1 MILSQGA
8 GNTPGSA
15 LRSLVHMKLSP
26 GWLGCGLLLVLAA
39 ASRFAA
45 VADPASV
52 RNALLEAINAERAR
66 AGAPPL
72 RLAAPLS
79 SVAQAQ
85 AETLERRGDLR
96 QSKANESHLDQEMVH
111 AGYRAQRWVESDLSS
126 NAPLAEIVEQWR
138 DRGGEV
144 YREVMGR
151 DFRDVG
157 IGVAHTPGGSDDTFY
172 TFLFAVPER
181 DYYEAR
187 TAGLKDGAAVRRAV
201 LDRVNAER
209 RSAGRR
215 PLSADPRLDVAAER
229 HAQDMLARGYFAHA
243 SPEGKTVRQ
252 RALAA
257 GYKWHT
263 IGENIAEGQLS
274 VEEVMKSWMESPHH
288 RENILSRDFTQMGLG
303 VAMGEGPKGFRVE
316 WVQTFGWPENER

>member
-1 MILSQGA
+1 
-8 GNTPGSA
+8 
-15 LRSLVHMKLSP
+15 MKLSP

-45 VADPASV
+45 AADPASV

-72 RLAAPLS
+72 HLVAALS
-79 SVAQAQ
+79 EVAQSQ
-85 AETLERRGDLR
+85 SAEMARRGDLR
-96 QSKANESHLDQEMVH
+96 AGRTSQAHLEQEMAR

-126 NAPLAEIVEQWR
+126 NATLAEVVEQWR
-138 DRGGEV
+138 SRGGNI
-144 YREVMGR
+144 YREVMGA

-157 IGVAHTPGGSDDTFY
+157 IGVTRPPGDSGDSDNTVY

-181 DYYEAR
+181 EYYEGR
-187 TAGLKDGAAVRRAV
+187 TAGLKDVAAVRRAI

-215 PLSADPRLDVAAER
+215 PLTADRRLDEAAER
-229 HAQDMLARGYFAHA
+229 HARDMLARGYFAHA
-243 SPEGKTVRQ
+243 SPEGRTVRQ
-252 RALAA
+252 RALDA

-303 VAMGEGPKGFRVE
+303 LALGEGAKGFRVE
-316 WVQTFGWPENER
+316 WVQTFGWPENAR